1 MTNFV
6 HEVHHKQIFKQ
17 LKTDDPGKL
26 QKKKRKI
33 SNMGKPSWINKLHY
47 AQSQK

>member
-26 QKKKRKI
+26 QKKKEK
-33 SNMGKPSWINKLHY
+33 
-47 AQSQK
+47 SQIWVNHHG